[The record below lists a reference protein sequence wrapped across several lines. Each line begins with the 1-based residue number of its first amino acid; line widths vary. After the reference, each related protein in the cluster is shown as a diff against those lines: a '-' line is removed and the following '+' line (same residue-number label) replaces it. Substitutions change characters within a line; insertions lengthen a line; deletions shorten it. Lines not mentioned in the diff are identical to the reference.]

1 MHIICSEMIKA
12 EQWMIV
18 SDGGDGSDG
27 LNGGDGQ
34 IGSDGKIARKWSEE
48 NFIKSFPSMSTFDT
62 GENTEPY
69 SENAVKTVLNTLET
83 ILPKQNR
90 TYKSTDIE
98 PEHCGGFFAEG
109 TTSDGRRITASYYQS
124 KTKRQTL
131 ILCKGTY
138 VKDCSKYLNLIS
150 STC

>member
-1 MHIICSEMIKA
+1 MIKA
-12 EQWMIV
+12 EQWTIA

-34 IGSDGKIARKWSEE
+34 IGSDGKIARKWSEG

-62 GENTEPY
+62 GENICLY
-69 SENAVKTVLNTLET
+69 SEKENALKTVLNTLET

-90 TYKSTDIE
+90 TKKSTDIK
-98 PEHCGGFFAEG
+98 PEHCHSFFVEG
-109 TTSDGRRITASYYQS
+109 TASDGRRITASYYQS

-138 VKDCSKYLNLIS
+138 VKDGSKYLNLIS
-150 STC
+150 SIC